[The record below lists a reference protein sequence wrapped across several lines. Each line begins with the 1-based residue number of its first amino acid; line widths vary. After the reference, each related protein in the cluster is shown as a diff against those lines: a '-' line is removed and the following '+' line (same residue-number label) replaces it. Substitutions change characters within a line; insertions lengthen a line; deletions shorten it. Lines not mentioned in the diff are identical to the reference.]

1 MKFIIKNS
9 SHSTLHI
16 SHKEKYI
23 EETVK
28 TNFLGL
34 QIDNHINWKNN
45 IEQMTP
51 EVSEACYANRSMVHI
66 SNINMV
72 QYIYYAYF
80 NSIIK
85 YGNIFWGTSLPTV
98 GRLSVYKRKSDLWLI
113 HNPEQPVKFLLNN

>member
-1 MKFIIKNS
+1 MKFINKNS

-16 SHKEKYI
+16 GHKEKYI

-28 TNFLGL
+28 TKFLGL
-34 QIDNHINWKNN
+34 QIDNYINWKNH

-51 EVSEACYANRSMVHI
+51 QVSEACYANRSVVRI
-66 SNINMV
+66 SNINMI

-85 YGNIFWGTSLPTV
+85 YGKIFGGISFPTV
-98 GRLSVYKRKSDLWLI
+98 GRLSLYKRKSSDLWLI
-113 HNPEQPVKFLLNN
+113 HNP